1 MSNEYLGPWYE
12 NSSKSAQILHTTNND
27 SSSVKKFT
35 GHQDEQQQQQQ
46 QQRERL
52 LEGIA
57 EAKTTIDL
65 FLNNRFEEAKNRLHT
80 KNGSGG
86 MYQELANSTILFIQ
100 GMATIENENLELAK
114 EQLKTTLK
122 ACQANRR
129 KAAITETF
137 TKQMEKS
144 RNTIYAL
151 YTDEQAHAELCY
163 AEGLLQLAFLSM
175 LQDEKLASL
184 IKCSLKIRQCYK
196 CYRLCWRILKY
207 HNWQNPISKSAF
219 ESGVH
224 LGVGAFNLMISML
237 PRRVLKLLEFVGFSG
252 DRQFGL
258 EQLRLGAGMQD
269 SLRGPLCSLL
279 LLAYDLYATHMLG
292 DSVVSV
298 SSEQPEHLKEA
309 RELLAHWCVVYP
321 NSAIFLL
328 LAGRLEEISGNLHEA
343 ITLFQRSIDSQSDWI
358 HYHHLCYWELIW
370 CYALQADWQ
379 KAILYTEKLA
389 LESRWSQASYRY
401 MKAAFLLQSM
411 EDHTVREMR
420 NHDGIIAKP
429 QDIVDQLLTDIP
441 NLVKRFGGRSLPIEK
456 IALRKSAR
464 YFAQNK
470 RLTLPALELIFI
482 WNGFKMIQ
490 SQPDAITAFIMI
502 CENKIN
508 ELFQTKD
515 TCETFYDDYCLAL
528 MLKGVCLR
536 CRGQTFQAYMCFTE
550 IIQSK
555 RKLKLDTYL
564 LPYCEMELCH
574 LSYEEGEIDEAV
586 KHLEKALSYKHYHLE
601 SRLHFRIHEMDTRL
615 RENKRKLSTLTVE
628 HHAQHS
634 PSSSSSNQQQQ
645 QQQSPTMKKTGS
657 EYFLG
662 LPNLFSS
669 SNNSN
674 NNNNNSDNKS
684 MLSFKSIDLPMS
696 NSNNNNYSST
706 SKVKSASSARN
717 LTFSKKNHSVETLS
731 STLDARRLFDEGDLD
746 DGDDN
751 VDVNLDDETFSMDY
765 GTR

>member
-1 MSNEYLGPWYE
+1 MMSNEYLGPWYE
-12 NSSKSAQILHTTNND
+12 NQPKTGNLNNSDMNNNTNNIND
-27 SSSVKKFT
+27 DTCEK
-35 GHQDEQQQQQQ
+35 
-46 QQRERL
+46 L

-65 FLNNRFEEAKNRLHT
+65 FLNNRFEEAKNRLHMNT
-80 KNGSGG
+80 HSG
-86 MYQELANSTILFIQ
+86 MYQELSNSTILFIQ
-100 GMATIENENLELAK
+100 GMATIEQENLETAK

-129 KAAITETF
+129 KAAISETF
-137 TKQMEKS
+137 TKQIEKS
-144 RNTIYAL
+144 RNIIYSL
-151 YTDEQAHAELCY
+151 YTEEQAHAELCY

-175 LQDEKLASL
+175 LQDEKLTSL

-196 CYRLCWRILKY
+196 CYRICWRILKY
-207 HNWQNPISKSAF
+207 RNWQNEISKSAF

-258 EQLRLGAGMQD
+258 EQLRMGAGMKD
-269 SLRGPLCSLL
+269 SLRGPLCALL

-298 SSEQPEHLKEA
+298 SSEQPEHMKEA
-309 RELLAHWCVVYP
+309 RELLDHWSIVYP

-328 LAGRLEEISGNLHEA
+328 LSGRLEEISGNLHQA
-343 ITLFQRSIDSQSDWI
+343 ITLFQRSINSQSDWI

-401 MKAAFLLQSM
+401 MKAAFLLQSI
-411 EDHTVREMR
+411 EDRTAYEMK
-420 NHDGIIAKP
+420 NHDGVIEKP
-429 QDIVDQLLTDIP
+429 QEVVDQLLTDIP
-441 NLVKRFGGRSLPIEK
+441 HMIKRFGGRSLPIEK
-456 IALRKSAR
+456 IALRKSSR
-464 YFAQNK
+464 YFAQSK

-508 ELFQTKD
+508 ELFQNRD
-515 TCETFYDDYCLAL
+515 TSETFYDDYCLAL

-536 CRGQTFQAYMCFTE
+536 CRGQAFQAYMCFTE

-555 RKLKLDTYL
+555 RKLKMDTYL

-586 KHLEKALSYKHYHLE
+586 KHLEKALSYKNYHLE

-615 RENKRKLSTLTVE
+615 KENKRKLSTVTIHQE
-628 HHAQHS
+628 
-634 PSSSSSNQQQQ
+634 
-645 QQQSPTMKKTGS
+645 QQSPIMKKAGS
-657 EYFLG
+657 EYFLTS
-662 LPNLFSS
+662 PSIF
-669 SNNSN
+669 SNNSNNN

-684 MLSFKSIDLPMS
+684 ISSFKSVDIPA
-696 NSNNNNYSST
+696 NYSSLT
-706 SKVKSASSARN
+706 STSESLTVPSSSSSSRITTTTKVKGALSARN
-717 LTFSKKNHSVETLS
+717 LSHSKNSSVETLS
-731 STLDARRLFDEGDLD
+731 LSSDARRLFDEDDLD
-746 DGDDN
+746 
-751 VDVNLDDETFSMDY
+751 DDETFTMDY
-765 GTR
+765 IQDE

>member
-1 MSNEYLGPWYE
+1 MYLGPWYE
-12 NSSKSAQILHTTNND
+12 NQSKTGNINNSDMNNNTNNVND
-27 SSSVKKFT
+27 DTCEK
-35 GHQDEQQQQQQ
+35 
-46 QQRERL
+46 L

-57 EAKTTIDL
+57 EAQSTIDL
-65 FLNNRFEEAKNRLHT
+65 FLNNRFEEAKNRLHMNT
-80 KNGSGG
+80 HSG
-86 MYQELANSTILFIQ
+86 MYQELSNSTILFIQ
-100 GMATIENENLELAK
+100 GMATIEQENLETAK

-129 KAAITETF
+129 KAAISETF
-137 TKQMEKS
+137 TKQIEKS
-144 RNTIYAL
+144 RNIIYSL

-175 LQDEKLASL
+175 LQDEKLTSL

-196 CYRLCWRILKY
+196 CYRICWRILKY
-207 HNWQNPISKSAF
+207 RNWQNEISKSAF

-258 EQLRLGAGMQD
+258 EQLRMGAGMKD
-269 SLRGPLCSLL
+269 SLRGPLCALL

-298 SSEQPEHLKEA
+298 SSEQPEHMKEA
-309 RELLAHWCVVYP
+309 RELLDHWSVVYP

-328 LAGRLEEISGNLHEA
+328 LSGRLEEISGNLHQA
-343 ITLFQRSIDSQSDWI
+343 ITLFQRSINSQSDWI

-401 MKAAFLLQSM
+401 MKAAFLLQSI
-411 EDHTVREMR
+411 EDRTAYEMK
-420 NHDGIIAKP
+420 NHDGVIEKP
-429 QDIVDQLLTDIP
+429 QEVVDQLLTDIP
-441 NLVKRFGGRSLPIEK
+441 HLIKRFGGRSLPIEK
-456 IALRKSAR
+456 IALRKSSR

-508 ELFQTKD
+508 ELFQNRD
-515 TCETFYDDYCLAL
+515 TSETFYDDYCLAL

-536 CRGQTFQAYMCFTE
+536 CRGQAFQAYMCFTE

-555 RKLKLDTYL
+555 RKLKMDTYL

-586 KHLEKALSYKHYHLE
+586 KHLEKALSYKNYHLE

-615 RENKRKLSTLTVE
+615 KENKRKLSTVTIHQE
-628 HHAQHS
+628 
-634 PSSSSSNQQQQ
+634 
-645 QQQSPTMKKTGS
+645 QQSPIMKKAGS
-657 EYFLG
+657 EYFLTS
-662 LPNLFSS
+662 PSIF

-684 MLSFKSIDLPMS
+684 ISSFKSVDIPA
-696 NSNNNNYSST
+696 NYSPLTST
-706 SKVKSASSARN
+706 SESLTVPSSSSSAITTTTKVKGALSARN
-717 LTFSKKNHSVETLS
+717 LSHSKNSSVETLS
-731 STLDARRLFDEGDLD
+731 LSSDARRLFDEDDLD
-746 DGDDN
+746 
-751 VDVNLDDETFSMDY
+751 DDETFIMDY
-765 GTR
+765 IQDE

>member
-1 MSNEYLGPWYE
+1 MINYLGPWYE
-12 NSSKSAQILHTTNND
+12 NPPNTNNTNNTNKNNTPTNND
-27 SSSVKKFT
+27 TYEK
-35 GHQDEQQQQQQ
+35 
-46 QQRERL
+46 L
-52 LEGIA
+52 LDGIA

-65 FLNNRFEEAKNRLHT
+65 FLNNRFEEAKNRLNMNTHV
-80 KNGSGG
+80 G

-100 GMATIENENLELAK
+100 GMATIEQENLELAK

-122 ACQANRR
+122 ACQTNRR
-129 KAAITETF
+129 KIAISEAF
-137 TKQMEKS
+137 TKQIDKNH
-144 RNTIYAL
+144 NTIYTL

-175 LQDEKLASL
+175 LQDEKLTSL

-196 CYRLCWRILKY
+196 CYRICWRILKY
-207 HNWQNPISKSAF
+207 RNWQNEISKSAF

-252 DRQFGL
+252 DRHFGL
-258 EQLRLGAGMQD
+258 EQLRLGAEMQD

-298 SSEQPEHLKEA
+298 SSEQPEHMKEA
-309 RELLAHWCVVYP
+309 RELLQRWSIVYP

-328 LAGRLEEISGNLHEA
+328 LAGRLEEISGNLNEA
-343 ITLFQRSIDSQSDWI
+343 IQLFQRSIDSQSDWI

-401 MKAAFLLQSM
+401 MKAAFLLQSI
-411 EDHTVREMR
+411 EDRTAYEIKNANNVYE
-420 NHDGIIAKP
+420 KP
-429 QDIVDQLLTDIP
+429 QEIVDQLLADIP

-456 IALRKSAR
+456 IALRKSTR

-470 RLTLPALELIFI
+470 TLTLPALELIFI

-508 ELFQTKD
+508 ELFQKRD
-515 TCETFYDDYCLAL
+515 TSETFNDDYCLAL

-536 CRGQTFQAYMCFTE
+536 CRGQTFQAFMCFTE

-555 RKLKLDTYL
+555 RKLKMDTYL

-574 LSYEEGEIDEAV
+574 LSYEDGDIDEAV
-586 KHLEKALSYKHYHLE
+586 KHLEKALSYKNYHLE

-615 RENKRKLSTLTVE
+615 RGIKRKLST
-628 HHAQHS
+628 
-634 PSSSSSNQQQQ
+634 SSIQQLQ
-645 QQQSPTMKKTGS
+645 TIKKTGS
-657 EYFLG
+657 EYHLP
-662 LPNLFSS
+662 LPNLIST
-669 SNNSN
+669 
-674 NNNNNSDNKS
+674 NNNNSDNKS
-684 MLSFKSIDLPMS
+684 ISSFKSVDLPI
-696 NSNNNNYSST
+696 NYTSSLGLPFLAAASSSSSST
-706 SKVKSASSARN
+706 TMMTTSGKDESFLKN
-717 LTFSKKNHSVETLS
+717 QLYSKKNNPNILIS
-731 STLDARRLFDEGDLD
+731 STDGKRIFDEDDLD
-746 DGDDN
+746 DDVDSFSLDYIHDD
-751 VDVNLDDETFSMDY
+751 
-765 GTR
+765 

>member
-1 MSNEYLGPWYE
+1 MTVSL
-12 NSSKSAQILHTTNND
+12 S
-27 SSSVKKFT
+27 
-35 GHQDEQQQQQQ
+35 
-46 QQRERL
+46 L
-52 LEGIA
+52 LLS
-57 EAKTTIDL
+57 T
-65 FLNNRFEEAKNRLHT
+65 H
-80 KNGSGG
+80 SG
-86 MYQELANSTILFIQ
+86 MYQELSNSTILFIQ
-100 GMATIENENLELAK
+100 GMATIEQENLETAK

-129 KAAITETF
+129 KAAISETF
-137 TKQMEKS
+137 TKQIEKS
-144 RNTIYAL
+144 RNIIYSL

-175 LQDEKLASL
+175 LQDEKLTSL

-196 CYRLCWRILKY
+196 CYRICWRILKY
-207 HNWQNPISKSAF
+207 RNWQNEISKSAF

-258 EQLRLGAGMQD
+258 EQLRMGAGMKD
-269 SLRGPLCSLL
+269 SLRGPLCALL

-298 SSEQPEHLKEA
+298 SSEQPEHMKEA
-309 RELLAHWCVVYP
+309 RELLDHWSIVYP

-328 LAGRLEEISGNLHEA
+328 LSGRLEEISGNLHQA
-343 ITLFQRSIDSQSDWI
+343 ITLFQRSINSQSDWI

-401 MKAAFLLQSM
+401 MKAAFLLQSI
-411 EDHTVREMR
+411 EDRTAYEMK
-420 NHDGIIAKP
+420 NHDGVIEKP
-429 QDIVDQLLTDIP
+429 QEVVDQLLTDIP
-441 NLVKRFGGRSLPIEK
+441 HMIKRFGGRSLPIEK
-456 IALRKSAR
+456 IALRKSSR
-464 YFAQNK
+464 YFAQSK

-508 ELFQTKD
+508 ELFQNRD
-515 TCETFYDDYCLAL
+515 TSETFYDDYCLAL

-536 CRGQTFQAYMCFTE
+536 CRGQAFQAYMCFTE

-555 RKLKLDTYL
+555 RKLKMDTYL

-586 KHLEKALSYKHYHLE
+586 KHLEKALSYKNYHLE

-615 RENKRKLSTLTVE
+615 KENKRKLSTVTIHQE
-628 HHAQHS
+628 
-634 PSSSSSNQQQQ
+634 
-645 QQQSPTMKKTGS
+645 QQSPIMKKAGS
-657 EYFLG
+657 EYFLTS
-662 LPNLFSS
+662 PSIF

-684 MLSFKSIDLPMS
+684 ISSFKSVDIPA
-696 NSNNNNYSST
+696 NYSSLT
-706 SKVKSASSARN
+706 STSESLTVPSSSSSSSSSRITTTTKVKGALSARN
-717 LTFSKKNHSVETLS
+717 LSHSKNSSVETLS
-731 STLDARRLFDEGDLD
+731 LSSDARRLFDEDDLD
-746 DGDDN
+746 
-751 VDVNLDDETFSMDY
+751 DDETFTMDY
-765 GTR
+765 IHDE